1 MRREIRYFGEMF
13 SGMDKLAIVGRIV
26 FAFCI
31 VMFGVE
37 QLLFHEF
44 LAIFVPRWPEWMP
57 GHYFWL
63 YILSILL
70 VVFGLAIILRPKS
83 QTAALMLGVFLLLLL
98 IFAQM
103 PFQLLLPAHSLL
115 ERGDAFT
122 VLALAGS
129 AFIVGDSMV
138 ARRSKR
144 LRDPRWVLFGRIC
157 LSILLVFFGVEHF
170 FYTRFVASLIPGWI
184 PGANFWSYLCG
195 LALVGAGGAI
205 LFGYRLRQVALLLG
219 IMFILLA
226 FLLHIPRVLAD
237 PYSVLGGESSS
248 VFQAL
253 SFGGAAFVLA
263 AWSRPTRATSTTPR
277 AAAQ

>member
-1 MRREIRYFGEMF
+1 MSQKAAPPVGEQVLNQ
-13 SGMDKLAIVGRIV
+13 SY
-26 FAFCI
+26 
-31 VMFGVE
+31 
-37 QLLFHEF
+37 Q
-44 LAIFVPRWPEWMP
+44 P
-57 GHYFWL
+57 
-63 YILSILL
+63 
-70 VVFGLAIILRPKS
+70 
-83 QTAALMLGVFLLLLL
+83 
-98 IFAQM
+98 AQDTI
-103 PFQLLLPAHSLL
+103 QAQ
-115 ERGDAFT
+115 R
-122 VLALAGS
+122 
-129 AFIVGDSMV
+129 
-138 ARRSKR
+138 
-144 LRDPRWVLFGRIC
+144 
-157 LSILLVFFGVEHF
+157 
-170 FYTRFVASLIPGWI
+170 VASLIPGWI

-205 LFGYRLRQVALLLG
+205 LFGYRLRQVAFLLG